1 MTLAR
6 LTLSAPD
13 AATGELADAHRP
25 AASRHVIV
33 LVNGPGEIAAW
44 LYPFAAALRERDP
57 STRLSAGLLPCV
69 FASGA
74 EPGVLARMA
83 DVDTV
88 IPVKETMRW
97 IVRGE
102 RPPTLQREKELPG
115 CVLHMGGEIW
125 LSALLAKRLRYP
137 LVVYAEDR
145 VRYAALADRIC
156 LADTS
161 ALPPTGRQRTSS
173 VVGNLM
179 VDAARKRVPHR
190 APRDGATRVVALFPG
205 SRSYQVRNMLPFLM
219 KVAGDVAG
227 GGAHT
232 PTRWIVAQS
241 EFVSDR
247 QLAAFADGEPTR
259 VLEGERAR
267 LLAGAGG
274 ATRILVS
281 ERGVRF
287 EVRSAAEAMRE
298 ADLALT
304 IPGTNTAE
312 LAALGIPMMLLFPTH
327 HLREIR
333 LPGLVGLLRNVPIL
347 GPRLTQAVAE
357 SYLRSRRWWA
367 HPNRRANAAVVPEVI
382 GRFTAGEIAERVSTL
397 LDTSLG
403 AVAQRLRATMGPPGG
418 AARLVDEVIDL
429 IATSDRR
436 S

>member
-6 LTLSAPD
+6 LTFPALD
-13 AATGELADAHRP
+13 AAAGDLAGAPRP
-25 AASRHVIV
+25 ARTQHVV
-33 LVNGPGEIAAW
+33 AMVNGPGEIAAW

-57 STRLSAGLLPCV
+57 STHLSAGLLPCV

-74 EPGVLARMA
+74 EPGVLARMG

-88 IPVKETMRW
+88 IPVHETMRW

-102 RPPTLQREKELPG
+102 RPTGLHHEKGLPG
-115 CVLHMGGEIW
+115 CVLHMGGELW
-125 LSALLAKRLRYP
+125 LSAVLAKRLRYP

-145 VRYAALADRIC
+145 VRYASLADRIC

-161 ALPPTGRQRTSS
+161 ALPAKEAQQRTSS

-179 VDAARKRVPHR
+179 VDAARMRVPHR
-190 APRDGATRVVALFPG
+190 AARDGATRVVALFPG
-205 SRSYQVRNMLPFLM
+205 SRAYQVRNMLPFLM
-219 KVAGDVAG
+219 KVAGNVAG
-227 GGAHT
+227 SHT

-267 LLAGAGG
+267 LLTAAGG
-274 ATRILVS
+274 THKILVS

-287 EVRSAAEAMRE
+287 EVRSAGEAMRE

-327 HLREIR
+327 HLRDIR

-357 SYLRSRRWWA
+357 SYLRTRRFWA
-367 HPNRRANAAVVPEVI
+367 HPNRRANDAVVPEVI
-382 GRFTAGEIAERVSTL
+382 GRFTAGQIAERVSAL
-397 LDTSLG
+397 LDTSL
-403 AVAQRLRATMGPPGG
+403 AATAQRLRSTMGPPGG
-418 AARLVDEVIDL
+418 AARLVDEVMDL
-429 IATSDRR
+429 IATSGRR
-436 S
+436 W